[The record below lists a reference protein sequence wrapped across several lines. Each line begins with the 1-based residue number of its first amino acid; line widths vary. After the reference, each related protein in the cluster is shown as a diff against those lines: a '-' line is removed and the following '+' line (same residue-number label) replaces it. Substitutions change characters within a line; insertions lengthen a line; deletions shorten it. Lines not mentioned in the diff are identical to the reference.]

1 MCLVSCYPIL
11 HVLSW
16 HHAIC
21 CVWLCRI
28 CFLSSHIFACA
39 CACCKTNQ
47 HTRTHSYAQNRLY
60 AISITRYV
68 WLMYMCVF
76 TLIYIY
82 ILRIHSL
89 LIPKHYVRFVWYVH
103 VVFYCLFV
111 YSWFYLCFSECVFR
125 HLMCIQL
132 SHHRHW
138 DVKIHNVC
146 ILAMIASP
154 FSYVYCILHKL

>member
-1 MCLVSCYPIL
+1 MLSHIACAFMTPCDLLCLVVPDLFSIFTYLCLRMCLL
-11 HVLSW
+11 QN
-16 HHAIC
+16 
-21 CVWLCRI
+21 
-28 CFLSSHIFACA
+28 
-39 CACCKTNQ
+39 K
-47 HTRTHSYAQNRLY
+47 RTHTHTLSCAESLICNFYNKICL
-60 AISITRYV
+60 INVYV
-68 WLMYMCVF
+68 CVF
-76 TLIYIY
+76 TLIY

-89 LIPKHYVRFVWYVH
+89 RIPKHYVRFVWYVH

-138 DVKIHNVC
+138 GVKIHNVC